1 MSKKLKKLQDRLE
14 AEWAVEMDAWNDLFK
29 AMKKAGIDKEWAR
42 EALLNF
48 EFAVIE
54 TNKTRRKIRKHGGMV
69 EDES

>member
-1 MSKKLKKLQDRLE
+1 MSRKLKKLQDRLE
-14 AEWAVEMDAWNDLFK
+14 VEWAVEMDAWNDLFK

-54 TNKTRRKIRKHGGMV
+54 TNKTRRKIRKNGGMV